1 MAKRKVFVSFDFEH
15 DKYYK
20 YLLEAWDANPDF
32 EFSFADKTP
41 DEINSYNI
49 GVIKAGLTLKI
60 KEANYTLVIIGEY
73 ANTRHKDA
81 SLIGEI
87 NWINWEI
94 KKSIGEGNKL
104 VAIKID
110 KSYESP
116 NAILG
121 QDASWALSFTQ
132 DAIIKA
138 LSEV

>member
-1 MAKRKVFVSFDFEH
+1 MAKRKVFVSFDYEH
-15 DKYYK
+15 DRHYK
-20 YLLEAWDANPDF
+20 YLLGAWNANPDF

-41 DEINSYNI
+41 DEINSSNI
-49 GVIKAGLTLKI
+49 GVIKSGLTQKI

-81 SLIGEI
+81 ALIGEI

-94 KKSIGEGNKL
+94 KKNIEEGNKL

-110 KSYESP
+110 KSNDSP

-138 LSEV
+138 LSEA